1 MSNTR
6 NESVELE
13 VTNGDLNEML
23 NQKAA
28 DQPAK
33 APKKC
38 KNVFSRI
45 LAFLLAVAPIAL
57 LCLFPIPLLKGT
69 ESHALQTDTTL
80 LKEFL
85 AMFGKNSEATKVFGF
100 LPLLNAIDDF
110 GKLMSLA
117 LYFIPLAMVVTAI
130 FAIVAIFSGK
140 AAPKL
145 VRGITLI
152 NTFVYG
158 VYTMSMWAIAK
169 HFAFEFP
176 LNYYL
181 FGIVGGSFLF
191 YLIYSFVKGRCNTW
205 LSLLLF
211 IFTAA
216 YLGAYV
222 YLYAMNGSFKTAME
236 TVLASEAN
244 GLFGLKDSAFYTYFF
259 LGFTALGA
267 FNLFVSLLRL
277 PSKKGLVFDI
287 IRYILNFLL
296 AGAWLFFYF
305 TVDAFKNVE
314 NGMIIFIIA
323 AAVAFVQVII
333 CFIAKGAKKKAAKK
347 ACKCEQAAKEEK
359 PAEEA
364 KEEEKE
370 DEETVTVVATSY
382 PHTVAEEEI
391 EQAED
396 PAEKK
401 EEKEVA
407 AEEKEEAPA
416 PQTTAGYDFYNSKSF
431 DPFIASLSG
440 EERDQFT
447 NLFIL
452 KCQGEMKNLPDYEV
466 GGDNSDFF
474 RKVFVFLGQYRDRI
488 PDGLLAKMYQF
499 MSKK

>member
-6 NESVELE
+6 NETVELE

-28 DQPAK
+28 DKPAK

-117 LYFIPLAMVVTAI
+117 LYFIPLAMVVTVI
-130 FAIVAIFSGK
+130 LAIVAIFSGK

-158 VYTMSMWAIAK
+158 VYTLSMWAIAK
-169 HFAFEFP
+169 HFAFDFP

-181 FGIVGGSFLF
+181 FGIVGGSFLV

-222 YLYAMNGSFKTAME
+222 YLYAMNATFKTAME

-244 GLFGLKDSAFYTYFF
+244 GMFGLKDSTFFTYFF

-296 AGAWLFFYF
+296 GGAWLFFYF

-323 AAVAFVQVII
+323 AAVALIQVVI
-333 CFIAKGAKKKAAKK
+333 CFIAKSAKKKAAKK
-347 ACKCEQAAKEEK
+347 ACKCEATKAEKAA
-359 PAEEA
+359 
-364 KEEEKE
+364 EEKE

-401 EEKEVA
+401 EEKEEKPE
-407 AEEKEEAPA
+407 EEKVEAPA
-416 PQTTAGYDFYNSKSF
+416 PQSTAGYDFYNSKSF
-431 DPFIASLSG
+431 DPFIASLSN
-440 EERDQFT
+440 EEREQFT

-466 GGDNSDFF
+466 GGENSDFF